1 MQDRRLNSA
10 SSTLLLARRRRL
22 PGPVYFVLGLC
33 LLHVLAAGW
42 YRHQAI
48 SQNPVCNQYLLAADL
63 TPIIGPESS
72 HESVAF
78 TFASP
83 APSGDIPLEIVSDDS
98 EDAPFIEAPGQ
109 CSVKPEQSAA
119 AVRVKQHPQTPSRIE
134 LRVRS
139 SDPRA
144 RFQNKKTPQVA
155 PQSELMLT
163 TLLAKAST
171 PPQPKPPTVTPRDLN
186 PIPVP
191 PTPLPP
197 PRLPAVRMTGPVEP
211 IRGDLAAVTIFAEN
225 LTTETLQ
232 VELLPPGGVFRS
244 INPLELTA
252 TEPARRVDL
261 QLLAGVDKPLGP
273 FEVRAR
279 VTGFN
284 ASLEVPPLKLEFFH
298 RQWTNPAATVR
309 LLYVDTEFAPGPLAE
324 SIAQIVAEHH
334 SQLADDGVVLIRQ
347 GQTVVIRN
355 GDPLGSAGSGAFTG
369 DHWKDAFTAVTAE
382 LDTAHQAI
390 VIWPSPMLPT
400 AGAAPLKVLSHLDL
414 IWCNGP
420 DISAP
425 QVNDSIRE
433 HVDAWWRN
441 VEVPNLTE
449 INTEM
454 APERLREEIQKIMA
468 RE

>member
-1 MQDRRLNSA
+1 MPDHHRNSA

-22 PGPVYFVLGLC
+22 WSPVFFVLGLC
-33 LLHVLAAGW
+33 LLHGLAATL
-42 YRHQAI
+42 YRLQAI
-48 SQNPVCNQYLLAADL
+48 SKNPICNQYLLATDL
-63 TPIIGPESS
+63 TPIIGPETSQ
-72 HESVAF
+72 ESVAL

-83 APSGDIPLEIVSDDS
+83 APSGDIPLEIISDDS
-98 EDAPFIEAPGQ
+98 EDAPFIEAPGL
-109 CSVKPEQSAA
+109 CSVQPERSAA

-155 PQSELMLT
+155 PQSELVLT

-171 PPQPKPPTVTPRDLN
+171 HPQPTSPSVTPRDLN
-186 PIPVP
+186 PVPVP

-197 PRLPAVRMTGPVEP
+197 TRLPSVRMTGPVEP
-211 IRGDLAAVTIFAEN
+211 IRGDLAAVTVFAEN

-232 VELLPPGGVFRS
+232 VELLPPGEVFRS
-244 INPLELTA
+244 IIPLELTA

-261 QLLAGVDKPLGP
+261 QLLAGVDKPRGP

-279 VTGFN
+279 VTGLN
-284 ASLEVPPLKLEFFH
+284 ARLEVPPLKLEFHH
-298 RQWTNPAATVR
+298 RRWTNPTATVR

-334 SQLADDGVVLIRQ
+334 SQLADDGA
-347 GQTVVIRN
+347 VVIRK
-355 GDPLGSAGSGAFTG
+355 GQAVVIRDGEPLGIAGPGAFTG
-369 DHWKDAFTAVTAE
+369 DHWKDAFTAVATE
-382 LDTAHQAI
+382 LDTTHRAI
-390 VIWPSPMLPT
+390 VIWPSPMLPA
-400 AGAAPLKVLSHLDL
+400 AGAASLKTLSHLDL

-425 QVNDSIRE
+425 KVNDSIRG

-449 INTEM
+449 VNTEM
-454 APERLREEIQKIMA
+454 APERLREEIQKILA